1 MKEDLNIKLVKF
13 WRSRYDFS
21 KELIEVFLKVKRE
34 DFVLEEFKEEAYSD
48 IALPIFSE
56 QTISQ
61 PTTVMLMLNYLDV
74 FKGCKVLEIGSGS
87 GYVCALLSELG
98 CNVVGVEVDSA
109 LVSFSKKNLR
119 GYKNVKIVLGDGSV
133 GYSEKGLYDRI
144 LYSCACPK
152 IPEVVLKQLRVDGVL
167 VAPVGS
173 GVQKLVRISK
183 GKREVFGDFVFVP
196 LKGEL
201 GFKKI

>member
-1 MKEDLNIKLVKF
+1 MKNKLVKF
-13 WRSRYDFS
+13 WKSRYDFS
-21 KELIEVFLKVKRE
+21 EELVEAFLKVKRE

-133 GYSEKGLYDRI
+133 GYAEGSPYDRI

-152 IPEVVLKQLRVDGVL
+152 IPEVVLKQLKRDGVL

-183 GKREVFGDFVFVP
+183 RKREVFGDFVFVP

>member
-1 MKEDLNIKLVKF
+1 MFKFRLVKF
-13 WRSRYDFS
+13 WKEHYDFS
-21 KELIEVFLKVKRE
+21 EELISAFLKVKRE
-34 DFVLEEFKEEAYSD
+34 GFVLEEFKEEAYSD

-133 GYSEKGLYDRI
+133 GYSEDSPYDRI
-144 LYSCACPK
+144 LYSCACPS
-152 IPEVVLKQLRVDGVL
+152 IPEVVLKQLKRDGVL

-173 GVQKLVRISK
+173 GVQKLVRIRE
-183 GKREVFGDFVFVP
+183 GKREVLGDFVFVP